1 MKRMTGYI
9 SLARDR
15 YGGRVY
21 PDPKEPQRTRIQYH
35 PSKYDQAHILEGV
48 IHLAELLY
56 VEGAREIF
64 TCNPQLEYFVRPTSD
79 PVAKVNVAGINSPSL
94 NDSEFQAWLTKLRKI
109 GLTSP
114 DTPFA
119 SAHQMGSCRM
129 GTLPSNSV
137 VDPKGRVWGTKGLY
151 VCDASV
157 LPSASGVNPMITTMG
172 ISRGIARGIA
182 EDAGAV
188 QQVKRRGRFITTS
201 PKRHAAAQYHDLEA
215 AGVLPAASVCDT
227 DTSMER
233 RRRSYED
240 FILARRDLDQ
250 LPSYLVEEA
259 AEIRERRG
267 YRKIID
273 FAAKAKEHLHWGT
286 GTPFE
291 WCWLDTC
298 CIDKRS
304 SSELSEDINSMW
316 KWYNNCGFCVV
327 YLEDVSSSQVML
339 QSGEYLKDC
348 SWFGRGW
355 TLQELL
361 APQKLSFFDKE
372 WVALLSV
379 YKAAHHEE
387 GTHWCWWSKDGYSAA
402 KTLATAARIP
412 ESMLARGRID
422 VSDACVAQK
431 MSWAAHRRATRD
443 EDVAYSLLSLLG
455 INMPLLYGEGS
466 RAFLRLQQEIL
477 RYIDDSSIFAW
488 QLTDD
493 EPTLVRTACPHYL
506 CESTS
511 LLASSPLLFQDAGMI
526 NKDSRSAFR
535 IHTTNS
541 AVYVDVEAPVRRIV
555 QSMDRVR
562 GISDR
567 IPWYVLELGYYMDD
581 TATSRTRAPCRIILW
596 RDSSNGSETETYMA
610 GRLSC
615 CTSAFEKIDLGGRQE
630 EITDSIER
638 RMRFRIPIGYDDDQ
652 LDGLNTGSRQL
663 GCANAKPP
671 KQDVAD
677 VNSIADTSAR
687 PMRGTAIVIS
697 ETAPS
702 ISSFTVSACSVDI
715 AALKVPIEEEPAT
728 PDRPRSLFR
737 NPWQSV
743 TAIERLRGL
752 VGIGT
757 KRLG

>member
-1 MKRMTGYI
+1 MRLLNTSTLKLQEFFVPPPY
-9 SLARDR
+9 
-15 YGGRVY
+15 V
-21 PDPKEPQRTRIQYH
+21 
-35 PSKYDQAHILEGV
+35 ILS
-48 IHLAELLY
+48 H
-56 VEGAREIF
+56 RW
-64 TCNPQLEYFVRPTSD
+64 SD
-79 PVAKVNVAGINSPSL
+79 EEV
-94 NDSEFQAWLTKLRKI
+94 
-109 GLTSP
+109 
-114 DTPFA
+114 
-119 SAHQMGSCRM
+119 
-129 GTLPSNSV
+129 
-137 VDPKGRVWGTKGLY
+137 
-151 VCDASV
+151 
-157 LPSASGVNPMITTMG
+157 
-172 ISRGIARGIA
+172 
-182 EDAGAV
+182 
-188 QQVKRRGRFITTS
+188 
-201 PKRHAAAQYHDLEA
+201 
-215 AGVLPAASVCDT
+215 
-227 DTSMER
+227 
-233 RRRSYED
+233 SYED
-240 FILARRDLDQ
+240 FILVRRDPEQ
-250 LPSYLVEEA
+250 LPPYLVEEA
-259 AEIRERRG
+259 AEIRGRRG

-273 FAAKAKEHLHWGT
+273 FAVKAKEHLHWGT
-286 GTPFE
+286 GKPFE

-304 SSELSEDINSMW
+304 SSELSEAINSMW

-327 YLEDVSSSQVML
+327 YLEDVSSSQ
-339 QSGEYLKDC
+339 
-348 SWFGRGW
+348 
-355 TLQELL
+355 
-361 APQKLSFFDKE
+361 APQKLSFFDEE

-387 GTHWCWWSKDGYSAA
+387 GTHWCWWSKDGSSAA
-402 KTLATAARIP
+402 KALATAARIP
-412 ESMLARGRID
+412 ESILARGRMD
-422 VSDACVAQK
+422 DSDACVAQK
-431 MSWAAHRRATRD
+431 MSWAAHRRATRE
-443 EDVAYSLLSLLG
+443 EDVAYSLLGLFG
-455 INMPLLYGEGS
+455 INMPLLYGEGN

-477 RYIDDSSIFAW
+477 RYIDDGSIFAW
-488 QLTDD
+488 QLADD

-526 NKDSRSAFR
+526 KKDLRSAFR

-541 AVYVDVEAPVRRIV
+541 AVYMDIEAPVRRIV

-567 IPWYVLELGYYMDD
+567 IPWYVLELGYHMDD
-581 TATSRTRAPCRIILW
+581 TATSRTRAPCRIIVW
-596 RDSSNGSETETYMA
+596 RDSSNGSETETYMV

-687 PMRGTAIVIS
+687 PLRDTAIEIS

-728 PDRPRSLFR
+728 PDRPRSLSR
-737 NPWQSV
+737 NPRRSV